1 MKVLLAVVAVLIA
14 ISVIGFVVK
23 TLFWLGVAAAVVLV
37 GVAAYGAIKG
47 SDSSRSL
54 R

>member
-1 MKVLLAVVAVLIA
+1 MKVLLAIVAVLIA
-14 ISVIGFVVK
+14 LSVIGFVIK
-23 TLFWLGVAAAVVLV
+23 TLFWLGVTAAVVLV

-47 SDSSRSL
+47 SNEPHQL